1 MSIDSSEFH
10 GSERVNIENDVH
22 DIYKAIT
29 QQSGKDIEEQPF
41 LLMKDVF
48 MWAVALGFQ
57 AGRKRPLATGRQQP
71 FRWGQLS
78 QELDV
83 PALQAVAVADSGDVE
98 ILMRKDQILRVAEE
112 YANEGIRILKTDLL
126 GQPGR
131 LLWNLVAIISETEDS
146 NSTGYQGHEAGETR

>member
-1 MSIDSSEFH
+1 MSIDASEFH

-22 DIYKAIT
+22 EIYKAIT
-29 QQSGKDIEEQPF
+29 QQAGKDIEEQPF

-57 AGRKRPLATGRQQP
+57 AGRKRALAPGRQQP

-83 PALQAVAVADSGDVE
+83 PALQAIALADTNDVE
-98 ILMRKDQILRVAEE
+98 VLLRKDQVLRIAEE
-112 YANEGIRILKTDLL
+112 YANEGIRIVSQIVIDR
-126 GQPGR
+126 PGR
-131 LLWNLVAIISETEDS
+131 LLWNVLDVLDSGKNADSE
-146 NSTGYQGHEAGETR
+146 GH

>member
-1 MSIDSSEFH
+1 MSIDPSEFH

-22 DIYKAIT
+22 EIYKAIT
-29 QQSGKDIEEQPF
+29 QQSGKDIEDRPF

-57 AGRKRPLATGRQQP
+57 AGRKRPLAPGRQQP

-83 PALQAVAVADSGDVE
+83 PALQAIALADSGDVE
-98 ILMRKDQILRVAEE
+98 VLMRKDQILRIAEE
-112 YANEGIRILKTDLL
+112 YANEGIRILKADLID
-126 GQPGR
+126 QPGR
-131 LLWNLVAIISETEDS
+131 LLWSLVGVQSSQYSARVYSE
-146 NSTGYQGHEAGETR
+146 

>member
-1 MSIDSSEFH
+1 MSIDPSEFH

-22 DIYKAIT
+22 EIYKTIT
-29 QQSGKDIEEQPF
+29 QQSGKDIEERPF

-57 AGRKRPLATGRQQP
+57 AGRKRPLAPGRQQP

-83 PALQAVAVADSGDVE
+83 PALQAIALADSNDVE
-98 ILMRKDQILRVAEE
+98 VLLRKDQILRIAEE
-112 YANEGIRILKTDLL
+112 YANEGIRIVSQIVNDR
-126 GQPGR
+126 PGR
-131 LLWNLVAIISETEDS
+131 LLWNMLSVLDS
-146 NSTGYQGHEAGETR
+146 DKNPDIEGN

>member
-1 MSIDSSEFH
+1 MSIDPSEFH

-22 DIYKAIT
+22 EIYKTIT
-29 QQSGKDIEEQPF
+29 QQSGKDIEDRPF

-57 AGRKRPLATGRQQP
+57 AGRKRPLAPGRQQP

-83 PALQAVAVADSGDVE
+83 PALQAIAVADTGDVE
-98 ILMRKDQILRVAEE
+98 VLTRKDQVLRISEE
-112 YANEGIRILKTDLL
+112 YANEGIRILVAEISER
-126 GQPGR
+126 PGR
-131 LLWNLVAIISETEDS
+131 LLWNLVDTLKTA
-146 NSTGYQGHEAGETR
+146 